1 MGRYVI
7 LAAFIFSAVS
17 IRAQNAPRQPN
28 TSSAAQP
35 QQASPVYQV
44 TVVSRTTKAVNYGT
58 RSEPTK
64 IDFKGTVLMSDARG
78 EAVVQSRQGVVQVR
92 ARFEHVAPPTRFG
105 PSYLTY
111 VLWAITPD
119 GRAQNLGELV
129 LDPSNKGKLDVSTN
143 LQSFALLVTAEPY
156 FAVTRPS
163 DAVVMENEVR
173 PDTIGSVEQVDAKY
187 ELLPRQPFVY
197 DIHPANGVPEGQKVS
212 KDDYDATLAIYE
224 AQNAIQLAKAA
235 GAEQY
240 APDVFQKAGE
250 FYQQALDAKARK
262 AGVKAVVTPARE
274 AAQRAADART
284 VSLCKQKA
292 ESGGDHSSAEQK
304 PASNGSL
311 Q

>member
-1 MGRYVI
+1 MRRYVI
-7 LAAFIFSAVS
+7 MIMAVFILNVVG
-17 IRAQNAPRQPN
+17 IRAQDAAPQP
-28 TSSAAQP
+28 TTAGPARP
-35 QQASPVYQV
+35 PEASPVYQV

-92 ARFEHVAPPTRFG
+92 ARFERVASPTGFG
-105 PSYLTY
+105 ASYLTY
-111 VLWAITPD
+111 VLWAISPD

-129 LDPSNKGKLDVSTN
+129 LDASNKGKLEVSTN
-143 LQSFALLVTAEPY
+143 LQAFALIVTAEPY

-163 DAVVMENEVR
+163 DVVVMENEVR

-187 ELLPRQPFVY
+187 ELLPRKPFVY
-197 DIHPANGVPEGQKVS
+197 DIQSANAVPQGQKLS
-212 KDDYDATLAIYE
+212 KDDYEATLALYE

-240 APDVFQKAGE
+240 APDVFQKAMQL
-250 FYQQALDAKARK
+250 YQQALDAKTRK

-274 AAQRAADART
+274 AAQRGADART
-284 VSLCKQKA
+284 VSLRKQKND
-292 ESGGDHSSAEQK
+292 ELGEHSGAQ
-304 PASNGSL
+304 
-311 Q
+311 

>member
-1 MGRYVI
+1 VG
-7 LAAFIFSAVS
+7 IF
-17 IRAQNAPRQPN
+17 AQNVAPPEATDPAKIQGG
-28 TSSAAQP
+28 
-35 QQASPVYQV
+35 SPVYQV

-58 RSEPTK
+58 RSELTK

-92 ARFEHVAPPTRFG
+92 ARFEHVAPPTGFG

-111 VLWAITPD
+111 VLWAISPD

-129 LDPSNKGKLDVSTN
+129 LDGSNKGKLDVSTN
-143 LQSFALLVTAEPY
+143 LQAFALLVTAEPY

-163 DAVVMENEVR
+163 DVVVMENEVR
-173 PDTIGSVEQVDAKY
+173 PDTVGSVEQVDAKY
-187 ELLPRQPFVY
+187 ELLPRKPFVY
-197 DIHPANGVPEGQKVS
+197 DIHPANGIPEGQKLS
-212 KDDYDATLAIYE
+212 KDDYEATLALYE

-240 APDVFQKAGE
+240 APDVFQKAQQL
-250 FYQQALDAKARK
+250 YQQAFDAKTRK

-284 VSLCKQKA
+284 VSLQKPKA
-292 ESGGDHSSAEQK
+292 EGGEHPGAE
-304 PASNGSL
+304 
-311 Q
+311 

>member
-1 MGRYVI
+1 MHRYVI
-7 LAAFIFSAVS
+7 IAAFILSAVG
-17 IRAQNAPRQPN
+17 IFAQNVAPPEATDPAKIQGG
-28 TSSAAQP
+28 
-35 QQASPVYQV
+35 SPVYQV

-92 ARFEHVAPPTRFG
+92 ARFDHVAPPTGFG

-111 VLWAITPD
+111 VLWAISPD

-129 LDPSNKGKLDVSTN
+129 LDGSNKGKLDVSTN
-143 LQSFALLVTAEPY
+143 LQAFALLVTAEPY

-163 DAVVMENEVR
+163 DVVVMENEVR
-173 PDTIGSVEQVDAKY
+173 PDTVGSVEQVDAKY
-187 ELLPRQPFVY
+187 ELLPRKPFVY
-197 DIHPANGVPEGQKVS
+197 DIHPANGIPEGQKLS
-212 KDDYDATLAIYE
+212 KDDYEATLALYE

-240 APDVFQKAGE
+240 APDVFQKAQQL
-250 FYQQALDAKARK
+250 YQQAFDAKTRK

-284 VSLCKQKA
+284 VSLQKPKA
-292 ESGGDHSSAEQK
+292 EGGEHPGAE
-304 PASNGSL
+304 
-311 Q
+311 

>member
-1 MGRYVI
+1 VG
-7 LAAFIFSAVS
+7 IF
-17 IRAQNAPRQPN
+17 AQNVAPPEATDPAKIQGG
-28 TSSAAQP
+28 
-35 QQASPVYQV
+35 SPVYQV

-92 ARFEHVAPPTRFG
+92 ARFDHVAPPTGFG

-111 VLWAITPD
+111 VLWAISPD

-129 LDPSNKGKLDVSTN
+129 LDGSNKGKLDVSTN
-143 LQSFALLVTAEPY
+143 LQAFALLVTAEPY

-163 DAVVMENEVR
+163 DVVVMENEVR
-173 PDTIGSVEQVDAKY
+173 PDTVGSVEQVDAKY
-187 ELLPRQPFVY
+187 ELLPRKPFVY
-197 DIHPANGVPEGQKVS
+197 DIHPANGIPEGQKLS
-212 KDDYDATLAIYE
+212 KDDYEATLALYE

-240 APDVFQKAGE
+240 APDVFQKAQQL
-250 FYQQALDAKARK
+250 YQQAFDAKTRK

-284 VSLCKQKA
+284 VSLQKPKA
-292 ESGGDHSSAEQK
+292 EGGEHPGAE
-304 PASNGSL
+304 
-311 Q
+311 

>member
-1 MGRYVI
+1 MRRYVI
-7 LAAFIFSAVS
+7 IAPFILSAVG
-17 IRAQNAPRQPN
+17 IFAQNVAPPEATDPAKIQGG
-28 TSSAAQP
+28 
-35 QQASPVYQV
+35 SPVYQV

-58 RSEPTK
+58 RSELTK

-92 ARFEHVAPPTRFG
+92 ARFEHVAPPTGFG

-111 VLWAITPD
+111 VLWAISPD

-129 LDPSNKGKLDVSTN
+129 LDGSNKGKLDVSTN
-143 LQSFALLVTAEPY
+143 LQAFALLVTAEPY

-163 DAVVMENEVR
+163 DVVVMENEVR

-187 ELLPRQPFVY
+187 ELLPRKPFVY
-197 DIHPANGVPEGQKVS
+197 DIHPANGIPEGQKLS
-212 KDDYDATLAIYE
+212 KDDYEATLALYE

-240 APDVFQKAGE
+240 APDVLQKAQQL
-250 FYQQALDAKARK
+250 YQQAFDAKTRK

-284 VSLCKQKA
+284 VSLQKPKA
-292 ESGGDHSSAEQK
+292 EGGEHPGAE
-304 PASNGSL
+304 
-311 Q
+311 